1 MQLFLLDPAPGKQLK
16 FSLSALLL
24 MAPASTSP
32 FLLLLSLPLS
42 STPFLGNLAS
52 HSFTD
57 TVRLGNLLVAS
68 KSHERE
74 SLVRRS
80 ILVEQATPKLSAL
93 NSHRFIIAPD
103 SVG

>member
-16 FSLSALLL
+16 FSLGALLL

-52 HSFTD
+52 HGFTD
-57 TVRLGNLLVAS
+57 TVRLGNLLAS
-68 KSHERE
+68 KSTSERE
-74 SLVRRS
+74 SLVRLS
-80 ILVEQATPKLSAL
+80 ILVEQTTPKLSA
-93 NSHRFIIAPD
+93 
-103 SVG
+103 